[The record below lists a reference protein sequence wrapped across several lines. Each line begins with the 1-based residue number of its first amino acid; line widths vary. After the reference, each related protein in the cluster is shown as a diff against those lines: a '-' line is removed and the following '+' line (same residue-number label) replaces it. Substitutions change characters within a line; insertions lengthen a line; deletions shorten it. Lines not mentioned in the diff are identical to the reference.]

1 MAELNPDVRIF
12 ENLDAVSY
20 AAGALF
26 VEAAA
31 EAVAERGR
39 FLVALSGGDTPVRL
53 YGLLSKAPLRAGID
67 WGATHAFWGDER
79 CVPVEDLQNNY
90 RQIKDILFAH
100 VPIPP
105 VNLHRIKT
113 EMESSAAALDYAL
126 VLKEY
131 STPPLA
137 WPRFD
142 VVLLGMGS
150 DGHTAS
156 LFPGSEVAASAPV
169 LAVSGQYEDRPS
181 ERVTLTPVVFN
192 SAHKV
197 FFLVTGEGKAQ
208 MLKRVLY
215 GEPQP
220 ELLPAQRIQPQD
232 GSVTWLVDRAAAG
245 QL

>member
-12 ENLDAVSY
+12 ENLDAISY
-20 AAGALF
+20 AAAALF

-31 EAVAERGR
+31 EAVAQRGR
-39 FLVALSGGDTPVRL
+39 FLVALSGGDTPVKL
-53 YGLLSKAPLRAGID
+53 YGLLSKAPFRGGID
-67 WGATHAFWGDER
+67 WGVTHAFWGDER
-79 CVPVEDLQNNY
+79 CVPVEDLENNY
-90 RQIKDILFAH
+90 RQAKDILLAH
-100 VPIPP
+100 VPIPS

-113 EMESSAAALDYAL
+113 ELEPGAAALDYTL

-142 VVLLGMGS
+142 LALLGMGS

-169 LAVSGQYEDRPS
+169 VTVSGEYENRPS

-197 FFLVTGEGKAQ
+197 LFLVSGEGKAQ

-215 GEPQP
+215 GELQP
-220 ELLPAQRIQPQD
+220 ELLPAQRIQAQD
-232 GSVTWLVDRAAAG
+232 GSVAWFVDQGAAS